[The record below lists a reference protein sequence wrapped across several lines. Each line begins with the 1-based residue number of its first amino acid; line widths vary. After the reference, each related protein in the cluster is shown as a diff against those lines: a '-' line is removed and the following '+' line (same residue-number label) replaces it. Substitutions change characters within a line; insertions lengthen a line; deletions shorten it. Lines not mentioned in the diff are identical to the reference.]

1 MKRLGIVVM
10 YDLNGIAYEYF
21 LYYLNKL
28 KAVCNRLVLVVNG
41 TICDGSY
48 AKCRQIVDDI
58 YVRKNESMDVGAYID
73 VIDNYISIEECMS
86 YDEVVLSN
94 DTLFGPFKEF
104 AQIFNEMKDR
114 KCDVWGLNINPLVY
128 SYHIQSYF
136 YCFRNQTIDTAL
148 NYWKD
153 IELPSCF
160 TKSMYVGA
168 YELGLSNYLLDNGKK
183 IDAYSIENNFDVFN
197 MPHILLR
204 YCNFPFLKKSI
215 NSCSLNREIIEEN
228 YMESVNYI
236 SRNSDYPIEY
246 ITSYLHSKYGINIVA
261 KKEAFSIK
269 KNNEV
274 KNKYQEFIKKF
285 NRVYLYG
292 KGSYGQQLFGMLGSN
307 RVEGFIVS
315 APEHED
321 EYCGKKIYC
330 IQEVA
335 EDSPILVAL
344 NEKNTCEVRENL
356 VNYKNVCYL
365 WE

>member
-10 YDLNGIAYEYF
+10 YDVDGIAYDYF
-21 LYYLNKL
+21 LYYLDKL
-28 KAVCNRLVLVVNG
+28 KKVCNKIILVVNG
-41 TICDGSY
+41 KICNDSKI
-48 AKCRQIVDDI
+48 KCKEIVDYI
-58 YVRKNESMDVGAYID
+58 YVRENKNMDIGAYMDV
-73 VIDNYISIEECMS
+73 VDNFISIGECMS
-86 YDEVVLSN
+86 YDEIVLSN

-104 AQIFNEMKDR
+104 VQIFNEMEDR
-114 KCDVWGLNINPLVY
+114 QCDVWGLNINPMIY

-136 YCFRNQTIDTAL
+136 LCFRNKSLKDAL
-148 NYWKD
+148 EYWRN
-153 IELPSCF
+153 IRLPSCY

-168 YELGLSNYLLDNGKK
+168 YELGLSNYLQKNGRK
-183 IDAYSIENNFDVFN
+183 IDAYSIKNGFDVFD
-197 MPHILLR
+197 MPHIMLR

-215 NSCSLNREIIEEN
+215 KSSSLKKEYIEC
-228 YMESVNYI
+228 NYI
-236 SRNSDYPIEY
+236 ECVDFIAENSDYPVEY
-246 ITSYLHSKYGINIVA
+246 ITSYLHSKYGIDIIA
-261 KKEAFSIK
+261 KKEAFYIK
-269 KNNEV
+269 DNNKV

-285 NRVYLYG
+285 NKVYLYG
-292 KGSYGQQLFGMLGSN
+292 KGAYGQQLFGMLGSN

-315 APEHED
+315 SPEHED